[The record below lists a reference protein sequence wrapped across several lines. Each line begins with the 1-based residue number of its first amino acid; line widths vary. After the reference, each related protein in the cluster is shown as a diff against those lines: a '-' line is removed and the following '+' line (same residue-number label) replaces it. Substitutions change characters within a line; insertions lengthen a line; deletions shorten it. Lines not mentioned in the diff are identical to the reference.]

1 MEKKEFQFWTVDF
14 NFGVQVHNSGF
25 IFMARCVVFKWDD
38 VEFTGYKRS
47 NKWVEVLQYK
57 F

>member
-14 NFGVQVHNSGF
+14 NFGVQVRNSGF

-38 VEFTGYKRS
+38 VEFTEYKRS